1 MRVGDRGG
9 ADASLVI
16 AARAGEPQ
24 ALDALLAASLP
35 LVYNVVGRALR
46 GHADVD
52 DVVQETLLRVVRYL
66 TELRDPTAYRSWLIA
81 IAVRQV
87 RDREQRR
94 RAAQEH
100 TSDLDVAYGVPDPAA
115 DFAGLTILRL
125 GLTDQR
131 REVAEAT
138 RWLDPDD
145 QTLLALWWLES
156 TGDLDRTELAA
167 ALGLT
172 PAHAAVRVQ
181 RMKEQLEVARSVVHA
196 LRTADCAGMQELT
209 RGWDG
214 RPHPLWRKRLARHV
228 RECGRCGGS
237 GGELFPVD
245 RLLAGLPLL
254 PVPPGTAENALAL
267 LSMSPTLTSNVAS
280 VTPRADVV
288 SPHAPTSDPT
298 VEAFG
303 RTAVVQTDGGA
314 PGGAHAA
321 RPRGLAGLLP
331 AGAAKVAGPVAAA
344 VAVAVLAVGAIVV
357 AQRTGPTP
365 APAAPPPPVAAPAF
379 EASSPPPSPD
389 STVTPS
395 ATPTTPGAGTSPS
408 ASPSSR
414 PTPTAVRPA
423 APPPAATSTKKGV
436 GVWTFDGVDRALADS
451 GASWYYTWNV
461 AHPGVTTPRGSE
473 FVPMIWGA
481 DSVTAANLRQARQN
495 GKYLLGFNEPDLNG
509 QANMSVERALDLWPQ
524 LEATGLPLGS
534 PAVAWGGD
542 RPGEWLD
549 RFMAGVKERGLRVD
563 FIALHWYGGDFR
575 IANAVGQLRSYL
587 QAVHDRYGLPIW
599 LTEFALIDFS
609 NGVRFPT
616 QAQQAA
622 FLTEATRMLR
632 GLPWLH
638 RYAWFGL
645 PASDKDQ
652 TGLFRPGGQT
662 TEVGRAFRAAR

>member
-254 PVPPGTAENALAL
+254 PVPPGTAENALAH

-314 PGGAHAA
+314 
-321 RPRGLAGLLP
+321 
-331 AGAAKVAGPVAAA
+331 
-344 VAVAVLAVGAIVV
+344 
-357 AQRTGPTP
+357 
-365 APAAPPPPVAAPAF
+365 
-379 EASSPPPSPD
+379 
-389 STVTPS
+389 
-395 ATPTTPGAGTSPS
+395 
-408 ASPSSR
+408 
-414 PTPTAVRPA
+414 
-423 APPPAATSTKKGV
+423 
-436 GVWTFDGVDRALADS
+436 
-451 GASWYYTWNV
+451 
-461 AHPGVTTPRGSE
+461 
-473 FVPMIWGA
+473 
-481 DSVTAANLRQARQN
+481 
-495 GKYLLGFNEPDLNG
+495 
-509 QANMSVERALDLWPQ
+509 
-524 LEATGLPLGS
+524 
-534 PAVAWGGD
+534 
-542 RPGEWLD
+542 
-549 RFMAGVKERGLRVD
+549 
-563 FIALHWYGGDFR
+563 
-575 IANAVGQLRSYL
+575 
-587 QAVHDRYGLPIW
+587 
-599 LTEFALIDFS
+599 
-609 NGVRFPT
+609 
-616 QAQQAA
+616 
-622 FLTEATRMLR
+622 
-632 GLPWLH
+632 
-638 RYAWFGL
+638 
-645 PASDKDQ
+645 
-652 TGLFRPGGQT
+652 
-662 TEVGRAFRAAR
+662 